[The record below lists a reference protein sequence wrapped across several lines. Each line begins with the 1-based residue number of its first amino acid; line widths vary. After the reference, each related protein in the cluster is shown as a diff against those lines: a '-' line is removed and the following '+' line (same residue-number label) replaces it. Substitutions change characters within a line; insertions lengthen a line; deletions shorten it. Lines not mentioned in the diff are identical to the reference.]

1 MAQYGFGT
9 EAAAKDLG
17 QTTGPG
23 PTGTSSNPSTPGA
36 STTKKSG
43 VATKE
48 AEAAVGKGSITL
60 DTTKAST
67 SVMKGVG
74 VPIREK
80 SAAQKLAQD
89 LFPEDAQIIGGHA
102 QTAGKKRKASSSAPD
117 RAARGKRARTSDL
130 PCEDVVNVWLAR
142 LRSLTKGKRVL
153 NRAELRAVSDA
164 LEELREYD
172 LPFAFV
178 EESGLLAAVDQVVQM
193 TPADIPGGDEHK
205 LCRRA
210 EALFESWIV

>member
-1 MAQYGFGT
+1 MAQYGFGA
-9 EAAAKDLG
+9 EAAAKDSG
-17 QTTGPG
+17 KTTGPG
-23 PTGTSSNPSTPGA
+23 PKDTSSSPSAPSA

-43 VATKE
+43 VATKG
-48 AEAAVGKGSITL
+48 AGAVVGKGSITL

-67 SVMKGVG
+67 LVMKGVG
-74 VPIREK
+74 TPTGKK

-89 LFPEDAQIIGGHA
+89 LFPEDAQIIGRHA
-102 QTAGKKRKASSSAPD
+102 QTSGKKRKASPSGPGTS
-117 RAARGKRARTSDL
+117 ARGKRARTGDL
-130 PCEDVVNVWLAR
+130 PCEDEVNVWLAR

-153 NRAELRAVSDA
+153 NHAELRAVSDA
-164 LEELREYD
+164 LNEVKGYE

-193 TPADIPGGDEHK
+193 APADIPGGDEHK